1 MTLSTSRTLAAWLIV
16 FSALTGCSSPERDWN
31 AAAKQDS
38 VQSYEAFLRKHPESD
53 FSPLARE
60 RLETLAWEN
69 AFRASTAEGFEKFL
83 ADYPSSKNASFA
95 HAALDMTRSLAV
107 TVVGHGVV
115 PSASCF
121 AAAAVVMEVTAQRAG
136 ASATIHSRII
146 QAQQTTGEWAP
157 LHRFLILRH
166 KNAQL
171 EDVAVRAC
179 FEDAD
184 ALKIAGVSAGAET
197 SVNNWAYFP
206 DATYFRMGLSQM
218 HAFIT
223 FGSHAMAGFRDGALF
238 GRGENA
244 SERPEESVTVQ
255 FQAGGTMTTMLLF
268 RSQSAGSPAPAAS
281 PQMASVRAFGRVFE
295 LRPGQQKSE

>member
-1 MTLSTSRTLAAWLIV
+1 M
-16 FSALTGCSSPERDWN
+16 
-31 AAAKQDS
+31 
-38 VQSYEAFLRKHPESD
+38 
-53 FSPLARE
+53 
-60 RLETLAWEN
+60 ETLAWEN
-69 AFRASTAEGFEKFL
+69 AFRASTAEGYEKFL

-95 HAALDMTRSLAV
+95 HATLDMIRSLAV

-136 ASATIHSRII
+136 ASATIHSDII
-146 QAQQTTGEWAP
+146 QAQQTTGEWVP

-184 ALKIAGVSAGAET
+184 ALKIDGVSGGAET

-206 DATYFRMGLSQM
+206 DATYSRMGLSKM

-223 FGSHAMAGFRDGALF
+223 FGSHAMTGFRDGALF

-244 SERPEESVTVQ
+244 AERPDESVTVQ
-255 FQAGGTMTTMLLF
+255 FRAGGTMTTMLLF
-268 RSQSAGSPAPAAS
+268 RSQNAGSPAAAS
-281 PQMASVRAFGRVFE
+281 TPQIASVRAFGRVFE
-295 LRPGQQKSE
+295 LK